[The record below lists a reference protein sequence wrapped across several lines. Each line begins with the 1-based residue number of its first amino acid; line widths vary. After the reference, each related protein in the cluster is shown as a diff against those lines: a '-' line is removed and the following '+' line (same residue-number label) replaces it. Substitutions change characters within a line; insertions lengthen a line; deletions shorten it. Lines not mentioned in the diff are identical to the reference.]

1 MSHSESVL
9 NIHESG
15 SVLET
20 AGKYAG
26 AALGLIA
33 GLDVAEATGSIL
45 GKIAA
50 VLGGTVIGA
59 WAGKEVGQA
68 AS

>member
-1 MSHSESVL
+1 MASLESTLNLDRESSVMESV
-9 NIHESG
+9 
-15 SVLET
+15 
-20 AGKYAG
+20 GKYAG

-33 GLDVAEATGSIL
+33 GLDVAATTGSIL
-45 GKIAA
+45 GKVVA

-59 WAGKEVGQA
+59 RVGKKFGQA